1 MKPIIFDEKSWKFDN
16 TNKELN
22 PLILYQTIDRL
33 KSSFESKGYLYLND
47 IHERFAIK
55 WDPDD
60 ENICYKK
67 ANGPIEISYSLIGS
81 DTYEIHIT
89 Q

>member
-22 PLILYQTIDRL
+22 PLILHQTIDRL

>member
-1 MKPIIFDEKSWKFDN
+1 MKPIIFDEKSWKF
-16 TNKELN
+16 NKTDKALN
-22 PLILYQTIDRL
+22 PLVLCQIIDRV
-33 KSSFESKGYLYLND
+33 KRSFNCYGYIYLNE
-47 IHERFAIK
+47 IYKCFAIE
-55 WDPDD
+55 WNPDD

-67 ANGPIEISYSLIGS
+67 ANGPIEMNYSRIGS